1 MSRISGD
8 NVFVTGAD
16 GFIGSNIVE
25 GLVKQ
30 GYKVK
35 AYILYNS
42 FDSWGWLD
50 TSDQEVKENIE
61 VIYGD
66 VRDYNRVLEAM
77 KGSELVIHLASL
89 IAIPYSYHA
98 PESYI
103 DTNVK
108 GTLNVMQA
116 ARNLGIKRVIHT
128 STSEVYGTARFVPIS
143 EEHPL
148 NGQSPY
154 SASKIGA
161 DQIAYSFYASFD
173 LPLVIARPFNNYGPR
188 QSLRAIIPDLI
199 TQAATKKNRIR
210 IGSMTPTRD
219 FTFVEDT
226 VSAYL
231 SILESDLGV
240 GEVFN
245 IGSNFEIS
253 IGDVANSILQ
263 ILESKA
269 ELVSEDARVRP
280 SNSEVNRL
288 WADISKIQNVF
299 GWNPNYG
306 LETGFRAGLVK
317 TIEWY
322 LNEKNLSK
330 FKSNTITY

>member
-1 MSRISGD
+1 MSQISEE
-8 NVFVTGAD
+8 VFVTGAD
-16 GFIGSNIVE
+16 GFIGSSLVE
-25 GLVKQ
+25 GLVKR
-30 GYKVK
+30 GYKVR
-35 AYILYNS
+35 AFILYNS
-42 FDSWGWLD
+42 FNSWGWLD
-50 TSDQEVKENIE
+50 NCEPEIKKNLN

-66 VRDYNRVLEAM
+66 IRDYNRVLEAM
-77 KGSELVIHLASL
+77 KGCDFVIHLASL
-89 IAIPYSYHA
+89 IAIPYSYYA

-108 GTLNVMQA
+108 GTLNTMQA

-128 STSEVYGTARFVPIS
+128 STSEVYGTAKFVPIS

-199 TQAATKKNRIR
+199 TQIASKRKQIR
-210 IGSMTPTRD
+210 VGSVTPTRD

-226 VSAYL
+226 VSAYIA
-231 SILESDLGV
+231 ILESDIGL

-253 IGDVANSILQ
+253 IASVAKTILQ
-263 ILESKA
+263 ILDSDA
-269 ELVSEDARVRP
+269 ELMSEDARIRP

-288 WADISKIQNVF
+288 WADITKIEKVF
-299 GWNPNYG
+299 AWKPKYG
-306 LETGFRAGLVK
+306 LEEGFRSGIIK
-317 TIEWY
+317 TIEWFS
-322 LNEKNLSK
+322 NDKNLSQYK
-330 FKSNTITY
+330 FNTITY

>member
-42 FDSWGWLD
+42 SDSWGWLD
-50 TSDQEVKENIE
+50 TSNQEVKENIE

-128 STSEVYGTARFVPIS
+128 STSEVYGSARFVPIS

-199 TQAATKKNRIR
+199 TQAATKKNK
-210 IGSMTPTRD
+210 MT
-219 FTFVEDT
+219 
-226 VSAYL
+226 
-231 SILESDLGV
+231 
-240 GEVFN
+240 
-245 IGSNFEIS
+245 
-253 IGDVANSILQ
+253 NS
-263 ILESKA
+263 
-269 ELVSEDARVRP
+269 
-280 SNSEVNRL
+280 
-288 WADISKIQNVF
+288 
-299 GWNPNYG
+299 
-306 LETGFRAGLVK
+306 
-317 TIEWY
+317 
-322 LNEKNLSK
+322 
-330 FKSNTITY
+330 